1 MRPRSI
7 TALCAHVLI
16 SLSSAHA
23 ASFSAALDISDGV
36 APEQTGLR
44 VYPGATLVG
53 KGSNESEA
61 ANIQFSFGDFGLK
74 VVAAKLRSDDSPEK
88 VAAFYRSE
96 LARFGEVLDCG
107 KSNDS
112 SEPPASSRKS
122 KVLKCD
128 KDRPRKG
135 GMLYKVGRKDDQH
148 VVEVRSKGEGSE
160 ISLVHVNVRT
170 PD

>member
-1 MRPRSI
+1 MKRLS
-7 TALCAHVLI
+7 TAAICAFALI
-16 SLSSAHA
+16 SFSSAHA
-23 ASFSAALDISDGV
+23 ASFSAALEINDSVG
-36 APEQTGLR
+36 PEQTGLR
-44 VYPGATLVG
+44 IYPGATLIA
-53 KGSNESEA
+53 KGNNESEA

-74 VVAAKLRSDDSPEK
+74 VVAAKLRSSDSPEK
-88 VAAFYRSE
+88 VAAFYRGE

-107 KSNDS
+107 KSSDGA
-112 SEPPASSRKS
+112 EPPTSYKKS

-128 KDRPRKG
+128 KDRPKKG

-148 VVEVRSKGEGSE
+148 VVEVRSRGEGSE